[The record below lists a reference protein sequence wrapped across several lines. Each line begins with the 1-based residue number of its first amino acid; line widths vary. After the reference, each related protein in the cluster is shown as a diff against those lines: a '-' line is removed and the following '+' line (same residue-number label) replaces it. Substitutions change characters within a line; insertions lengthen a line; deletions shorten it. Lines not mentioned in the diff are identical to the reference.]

1 MLLIYVMP
9 SSSIRARA
17 AKGAIKANAGNHVQ
31 RDPDVLAG
39 FLEDAAHFPGGC
51 ADGLVAA
58 TCEADVA
65 NLLHGSLPVLAVGAQ
80 SSLTGGATPMG
91 EVLLTTSRL
100 NRIFSI
106 STASVHVEAG
116 VTLTDLDAAL
126 RNAGRYY
133 PPTPT
138 FMGAFVGGTI
148 ATNAAGAATFKYGT
162 TREWV
167 LGVTV
172 VLPSGE
178 VLDIE
183 RGQITADADGHFDIH
198 STAGATTRIAIPTY
212 RLPQVAKL
220 AAGYFAAP
228 QMDLIDLFIGSE
240 GTLGVIT
247 EATLRVLPVRPA
259 MCLALVPFAARLS
272 ALAFARQLRGLA
284 RDTWRTKDPNGI
296 DVSAIE
302 HMDARCLELLREDGI
317 DIANSVTIPDGS
329 EIALL
334 ITLELPPTTT
344 PEQAFDEIGSA
355 RESGGR
361 DGPLRRFCRLLDA
374 AGVLDDVEVAV
385 PGDLARANQLLAVR
399 EAVPAAVNQR
409 VGLAKRAVDAR
420 IEKTAA
426 DMIVPFDRLEE
437 LLTIYE
443 TGFGSRGLDAAIWG
457 HLSDGNLHPNVIP
470 RSYDDVKAGKA
481 AILEFGREAIRLGG
495 APLAE
500 HGVGRNPV
508 KQQLLELLYGKKGVD
523 EMRAIKAAIDPE
535 WKLAPGVLFTKR

>member
-1 MLLIYVMP
+1 MP

-17 AKGAIKANAGNHVQ
+17 AKGTVKANAGNHVQ

-39 FLEDAAHFPGGC
+39 FLEDAAHFPGGY

-65 NLLHGSLPVLAVGAQ
+65 NLLRGSLPVLPIGAQ

-100 NRIFSI
+100 NRIFKI
-106 STASVHVEAG
+106 TDKFVHLEAG

-148 ATNAAGAATFKYGT
+148 ATNAAGAATFKYGS
-162 TREWV
+162 TRDWV
-167 LGVTV
+167 QAITV
-172 VLPSGE
+172 VLPSGD

-183 RGQITADADGHFDIH
+183 RGQVTSADGHFEIQPDR
-198 STAGATTRIAIPTY
+198 GATLRVPIPSY

-220 AAGYFAAP
+220 AAGYFAASE
-228 QMDLIDLFIGSE
+228 MDLIDLFIGSE
-240 GTLGVIT
+240 GTLGVIM

-259 MCLALVPFAARLS
+259 MCLAFVPFAARLS
-272 ALAFARQLRGLA
+272 ALAFVRQLRGLA
-284 RDTWRTKDPNGI
+284 RDTWRTKDPHGI

-302 HMDARCLELLREDGI
+302 HMDARCLELLREDGV
-317 DIANSVTIPDGS
+317 DVANGVTIPAGS
-329 EIALL
+329 EMALL
-334 ITLELPPTTT
+334 VTLELPADTTADH
-344 PEQAFDEIGSA
+344 AFEEIGSA
-355 RESGGR
+355 RETTGS

-385 PGDLARANQLLAVR
+385 PGDLARAAQLLAVR

-409 VGLAKRAVDAR
+409 VGRAKQAVDAR

-443 TGFGSRGLDAAIWG
+443 TGFGTRGLDAAIWG
-457 HLSDGNLHPNVIP
+457 HISDGNLHPNVIP
-470 RSYDDVKAGKA
+470 RSRDDVKAGKT

-500 HGVGRNPV
+500 HGVGRNTV
-508 KQQLLELLYGKKGVD
+508 KQQLLEMLYGKKGVE
-523 EMRAIKAAIDPE
+523 EMRAVKAAIDPE
-535 WKLAPGVLFTKR
+535 WKLAPGVLFPRR

>member
-1 MLLIYVMP
+1 ML
-9 SSSIRARA
+9 SA
-17 AKGAIKANAGNHVQ
+17 
-31 RDPDVLAG
+31 
-39 FLEDAAHFPGGC
+39 FLEDAAHYPGGN
-51 ADGLVAA
+51 ADGLVSA
-58 TCEADVA
+58 TGEADVSHV
-65 NLLHGSLPVLAVGAQ
+65 LKGSSPVLCVGAQ

-91 EVLLTTSRL
+91 EVLLTTSRM
-100 NRIFSI
+100 NKIVRINSD
-106 STASVHVEAG
+106 SVRVEAG
-116 VTLTDLDAAL
+116 VTLSDLDAAL
-126 RNAGRYY
+126 RNAGKYY

-162 TREWV
+162 TRDWV
-167 LGVTV
+167 QAITV
-172 VLPSGE
+172 VIPSGE

-183 RGQITADADGHFDIH
+183 RGKVTAHPDGYFEIE
-198 STAGATTRIAIPTY
+198 SGRRTIRVPVPSY
-212 RLPQVAKL
+212 RPPQVSKL
-220 AAGYFAAP
+220 SAGYCAGP
-228 QMDLIDLFIGSE
+228 GMDLIDLFIGSE

-247 EATLRVLPVRPA
+247 EATLRVLPARPSV
-259 MCLALVPFAARLS
+259 CLAFVPFAARMS
-272 ALAFARQLRGLA
+272 ALALVRQLRGLA
-284 RDTWRTKDPNGI
+284 RDTWRTKDVNGI

-317 DIANSVTIPDGS
+317 DQKNGVSIPSGS

-334 ITLELPPTTT
+334 VTLELPASMT
-344 PEQAFDEIGSA
+344 PDRAFEEIGSA
-355 RESGGR
+355 RELAGP

-385 PGDLARANQLLAVR
+385 PGDQARANQLLAVR

-409 VGLAKRAVDAR
+409 VGRAKQAIDAR

-443 TGFGSRGLDAAIWG
+443 TGFGSHGLDTAIWG
-457 HLSDGNLHPNVIP
+457 HISDGNLHPNVIP
-470 RSYDDVKAGKA
+470 RSFADVKNGKA

-500 HGVGRNPV
+500 HGVGRNVV
-508 KQQLLELLYGKKGVD
+508 KQQLLELLYGKEGIAS
-523 EMRAIKAAIDPE
+523 MRAVKDALDPD
-535 WKLAPGVLFTKR
+535 WKLAPGVLFGRT

>member
-1 MLLIYVMP
+1 MP

-17 AKGAIKANAGNHVQ
+17 PHGSIKADAGNHVQ
-31 RDPDVLAG
+31 RDPDVLSG
-39 FLEDAAHFPGGC
+39 FLEDAAHFPGGH

-65 NLLHGSLPVLAVGAQ
+65 NLLRGSLPVLPVGAQ

-100 NRIFSI
+100 NRIFKI
-106 STASVHVEAG
+106 TTDAVHLEAG

-162 TREWV
+162 TRDWV
-167 LGVTV
+167 QAITV
-172 VLPSGE
+172 VLPSGD

-183 RGQITADADGHFDIH
+183 RGHVKADADAFQIH
-198 STAGATTRIAIPTY
+198 STDGSTMRVPVPSY

-220 AAGYFAAP
+220 SAGYFAATG
-228 QMDLIDLFIGSE
+228 MDLIDLFIGSE

-247 EATLRVLPVRPA
+247 EARLRVLPVRPA
-259 MCLALVPFAARLS
+259 LCLAFVPFAARLS
-272 ALAFARQLRGLA
+272 ALAFVRQLRGLA
-284 RDTWRTKDPNGI
+284 RDTWRTKDPHGI
-296 DVSAIE
+296 DISAIE
-302 HMDARCLELLREDGI
+302 HMDVRCLELLCEDGI
-317 DIANSVTIPDGS
+317 DVVNGVHIPAGS
-329 EIALL
+329 DIALL
-334 ITLELPPTTT
+334 ITLELPPDMTA
-344 PEQAFDEIGSA
+344 ERAFDEIGSA
-355 RESGGR
+355 RDSGAP
-361 DGPLRRFCRLLDA
+361 DGALRRFCRLLDA
-374 AGVLDDVEVAV
+374 AGVLDDVDIAV

-409 VGLAKRAVDAR
+409 VGRAKQALDPR

-443 TGFGSRGLDAAIWG
+443 TGFAARGLDAAIWG
-457 HLSDGNLHPNVIP
+457 HISDGNLHPNVIP
-470 RSYDDVKAGKA
+470 RSYDDVKAGKT
-481 AILEFGREAIRLGG
+481 AILEFGREAMRLGG

-500 HGVGRNPV
+500 HGVGRNSV
-508 KQQLLELLYGKKGVD
+508 KQQLLELLYGKKGIA
-523 EMRAIKAAIDPE
+523 EMRAIKTAIDPE
-535 WKLAPGVLFTKR
+535 WKLAPGVLFPRD

>member
-1 MLLIYVMP
+1 MP

-17 AKGAIKANAGNHVQ
+17 AKGTVKANAGNHVQ

-39 FLEDAAHFPGGC
+39 FLEDAAHFPGGY

-65 NLLHGSLPVLAVGAQ
+65 NLLRGPLPVLAVGAQ

-100 NRIFSI
+100 NRIFKI
-106 STASVHVEAG
+106 TNDSVHLEAG

-138 FMGAFVGGTI
+138 FMGAFIGGTI

-162 TREWV
+162 TRDWV
-167 LGVTV
+167 QAITV
-172 VLPSGE
+172 VLPSGD
-178 VLDIE
+178 VLEIE
-183 RGQITADADGHFDIH
+183 RGQVTSDPGGHFEIQ
-198 STAGATTRIAIPTY
+198 SARGSATRVPVPSY
-212 RLPQVAKL
+212 RPPQVAKL
-220 AAGYFAAP
+220 AAGYFAASE
-228 QMDLIDLFIGSE
+228 MDLIDLFIGSE

-247 EATLRVLPVRPA
+247 EARLRVLPARPA
-259 MCLALVPFAARLS
+259 MCLAFVPFAARLS
-272 ALAFARQLRGLA
+272 ALAFVRQLRGLA
-284 RDTWRTKDPNGI
+284 RDTWRTKDPRGV

-302 HMDARCLELLREDGI
+302 HMDARCLELLREDGV
-317 DIANSVTIPDGS
+317 DIANGVSIPGGS
-329 EIALL
+329 EMALL
-334 ITLELPPTTT
+334 VTLELPAAMTA
-344 PEQAFDEIGSA
+344 ERAFEEIGAA
-355 RESGGR
+355 REAIGA

-385 PGDLARANQLLAVR
+385 PGDLARASQLLAVR

-409 VGLAKRAVDAR
+409 VGRAKKAFDSR

-426 DMIVPFDRLEE
+426 DMVVPFDRLEE

-457 HLSDGNLHPNVIP
+457 HISDGNLHPNVIP
-470 RSYDDVKAGKA
+470 RSYDDVKAGKT
-481 AILEFGREAIRLGG
+481 AILEFGREAMRLGG

-500 HGVGRNPV
+500 HGVGRNGV
-508 KQQLLELLYGKKGVD
+508 KQQLLELLYGKKGVE
-523 EMRAIKAAIDPE
+523 EMRAVKAAIDPE
-535 WKLAPGVLFTKR
+535 WKLAPGVLFSKQ